1 MCPCIFDIRS
11 EQRCDSPVSRQQ
23 QIIAIT
29 MTTMTT
35 MATMTTITTTIV
47 MTAIA
52 VIIITITII
61 MTTIIDNEYDPG
73 RTRTC
78 NPRLRRPMPYP
89 LGRGAR

>member
-1 MCPCIFDIRS
+1 MT
-11 EQRCDSPVSRQQ
+11 
-23 QIIAIT
+23 T

-35 MATMTTITTTIV
+35 TITITTATIV

-52 VIIITITII
+52 VI

-89 LGRGAR
+89 LGHGAR